1 LRYRSCSR
9 PSEFACRTWSSTAAA
24 MRPLYCFKSRM
35 QIRKRA
41 SRRCT
46 ASQPD
51 GDFARSC
58 RQGGAMVQAA
68 RSYAAREGC
77 AVHASSRGVTGERSA
92 PRPPPLHP
100 HAHALPS
107 PSSPCACRRLHRGN
121 PPRAMG
127 ALPAAGRC
135 EPAQCTRRPS
145 LSRRKAWQRW
155 ELSLSCTLCA
165 RVRRCGH
172 AGALRRLCSAPACP
186 ACCLIA

>member
-1 LRYRSCSR
+1 
-9 PSEFACRTWSSTAAA
+9 
-24 MRPLYCFKSRM
+24 M
-35 QIRKRA
+35 QNRKRA

-68 RSYAAREGC
+68 RTYAAREGC
-77 AVHASSRGVTGERSA
+77 AVHASSRGVAGERSA

-100 HAHALPS
+100 HAHALTS
-107 PSSPCACRRLHRGN
+107 PSSPCARRRLHRGN
-121 PPRAMG
+121 QPRAIG
-127 ALPAAGRC
+127 AQPAAGRC

-145 LSRRKAWQRW
+145 LSRRAAWQRW
-155 ELSLSCTLCA
+155 ELSLSCALCA

-172 AGALRRLCSAPACP
+172 AGALRPLCSAPACP
-186 ACCLIA
+186 ACSPIAQAHQPHRWGGPGA